1 MDFWLEFV
9 ASSWGRSTGYPLVA
23 GGFGG
28 MAGIIS
34 GYPLDTLRIR
44 QQQSITGSAFSILR
58 NVVGKEGPAALYRG
72 MGAPLASVTFQ
83 VFFFTLFIS

>member
-1 MDFWLEFV
+1 MDFWPEFI
-9 ASSWGRSTGYPLVA
+9 ASSWGREFVA

-28 MAGIIS
+28 IAGIIS

-44 QQQSITGSAFSILR
+44 LQQSSSGSAFGILR
-58 NVVGKEGPAALYRG
+58 RVMSSEGPAALYRG

-83 VFFFTLFIS
+83 VMAKHWFLL